1 MPILSLIVIN
11 FRFVVTSHGAC
22 QAMETSPASTSLT
35 SEEPDNL
42 MANNFTG
49 DFLSSSPVRGEIGKS
64 TNNFDAMEIGAKE
77 EGRESSSPASC
88 SPCPNEDDQR
98 FSAVWA
104 NGQLTK
110 ATGRKEGDSGF
121 ISPAGAT
128 NNGHV
133 GMESV
138 NPFNEV
144 NFHQGL
150 GKTASNDF
158 ESSKTPSLG
167 TEPDGELV
175 SSEFS

>member
-1 MPILSLIVIN
+1 
-11 FRFVVTSHGAC
+11 
-22 QAMETSPASTSLT
+22 MESSPASSALT
-35 SEEPDNL
+35 SQEPDMSADNI

-64 TNNFDAMEIGAKE
+64 TNNFDGMEIGAKE
-77 EGRESSSPASC
+77 EGRESSSPNSC

-98 FSAVWA
+98 FSAVWT

-133 GMESV
+133 GIESV

-150 GKTASNDF
+150 GKTSSNDF
-158 ESSKTPSLG
+158 ECSKTPSLG
-167 TEPDGELV
+167 TEPDGKLV
-175 SSEFS
+175 AMG